1 MIEARTRYHHG
12 DLHDAL
18 VQEGLAMSR
27 SGGTNAIVL
36 REATRR
42 AGVTPRAAYRHFADH
57 DALVRAVARA
67 ALAEMAIAIDRRQVG
82 ATGGV
87 ALLESVGLGYIQFA
101 LDESGWFDVAFFA
114 MGGTVSD
121 VATGPEPSDP
131 DGGRSPYRLL
141 EEALASLVEE
151 RLLDARR
158 ADDAAIMC
166 WAGVHGFATLTSRGP
181 LRELSRAVIDRQADQ
196 LVANLVAAVI
206 GTP

>member
-1 MIEARTRYHHG
+1 
-12 DLHDAL
+12 
-18 VQEGLAMSR
+18 MSL
-27 SGGTNAIVL
+27 SGGTSAIVL

-121 VATGPEPSDP
+121 VAPDPSRAILTA
-131 DGGRSPYRLL
+131 DGRRTACSRRCWPASSRSGFSTPGVPTMQRSCAGLAYMASPPLPHAARSESCRGRSSIGRPANSWR
-141 EEALASLVEE
+141 
-151 RLLDARR
+151 
-158 ADDAAIMC
+158 
-166 WAGVHGFATLTSRGP
+166 TS
-181 LRELSRAVIDRQADQ
+181 S
-196 LVANLVAAVI
+196 
-206 GTP
+206 TP